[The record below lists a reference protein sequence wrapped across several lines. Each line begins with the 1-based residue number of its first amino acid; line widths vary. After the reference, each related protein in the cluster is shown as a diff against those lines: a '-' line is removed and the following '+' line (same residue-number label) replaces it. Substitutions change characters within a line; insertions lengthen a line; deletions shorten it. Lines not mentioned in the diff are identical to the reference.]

1 MNVWKDLS
9 KENFFLAMKE
19 NGHDYNGVD
28 GGHAKHVLDK
38 KVWMELKDNKA

>member
-19 NGHDYNGVD
+19 NGHDYNDVD
-28 GGHAKHVLDK
+28 GGHAKHEHIDK
-38 KVWMELKDNKA
+38 KV